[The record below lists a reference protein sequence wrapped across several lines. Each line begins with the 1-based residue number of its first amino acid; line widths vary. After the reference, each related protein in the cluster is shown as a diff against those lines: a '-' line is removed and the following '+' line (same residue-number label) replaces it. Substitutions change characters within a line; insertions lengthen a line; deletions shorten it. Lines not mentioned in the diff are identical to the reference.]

1 MKRQR
6 LDCLLLE
13 RGLVESREQARRLI
27 MAGEVSVD
35 GQVPIKPST
44 MVSGAEDI
52 VIKSKPPFVSRAG
65 NKLAAAL
72 DRFDV
77 SVAGLVAVDIG
88 ASTGGFTDC
97 LLQRGAARVYAVD
110 VGYGQLAWQLRQD
123 PRVIVMEKVNAR
135 YLDSLPEAIDIATF
149 DVSFISLRLVI
160 PPVLRLLK
168 TGTSLIALIKP
179 QFEAG
184 RDQIGKGGVV
194 TNHDVHR
201 DVLRRLI
208 QWAKAESLSFLG
220 LVPSPLLGPAG
231 NAEFLIHLGYGIPDP
246 ALIPEDWVELC
257 LSQIPQ
263 S

>member
-13 RGLVESREQARRLI
+13 RGLVESREKARRLI

-35 GQVPIKPST
+35 ERVPIKPST
-44 MVSGAEDI
+44 MVSGEEHI
-52 VIKSKPPFVSRAG
+52 VVKSKPPFVSRAG
-65 NKLAAAL
+65 SKLSAAL

-77 SVAGLVAVDIG
+77 SVKELVAVDIG

-110 VGYGQLAWQLRQD
+110 VGYGQLAWALRQD
-123 PRVIVMEKVNAR
+123 PRVVVMEKVNAR
-135 YLDSLPEAIDIATF
+135 YLESLPEPIDIATF

-160 PPVLRLLK
+160 PPALRLLK
-168 TGTSLIALIKP
+168 TGTSLVALIKP

-184 RDQIGKGGVV
+184 RRQIGKGGVV
-194 TNHDVHR
+194 TDHDVHR
-201 DVLRRLI
+201 DVLRKLI
-208 QWAKAESLSFLG
+208 QWARDEGLSFLG
-220 LVPSPLLGPAG
+220 LVTSPLLGPAG
-231 NAEFLIHLGYGIPDP
+231 NAEFLIHLGYGVPDP
-246 ALIPEDWVELC
+246 GLISEDWVQLC
-257 LSQIPQ
+257 LSQIPN